1 MPAMPRPASDPKS
14 MTVGISDLQ
23 VLRRPIHP
31 GHLPGIDK

>member
-1 MPAMPRPASDPKS
+1 MSTMPRPASDTKS

-31 GHLPGIDK
+31 DNLQGFDK